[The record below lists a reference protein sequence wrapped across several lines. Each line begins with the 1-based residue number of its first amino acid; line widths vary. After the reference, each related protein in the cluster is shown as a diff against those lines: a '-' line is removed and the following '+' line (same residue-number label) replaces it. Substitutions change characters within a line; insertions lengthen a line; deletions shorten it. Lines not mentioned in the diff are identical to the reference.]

1 MRDLE
6 IGDTVRYRGA
16 LYILVGRERRD
27 GSGPW
32 EVAKLRGLDGTLL
45 RGVPYRQ
52 IERARRT
59 PDGGIK
65 C

>member
-1 MRDLE
+1 MKDLE
-6 IGDTVRYRGA
+6 INDTVRYKGA

-32 EVAKLRGLDGTLL
+32 EVAKLRALDGTLL

-59 PDGGIK
+59 TEGGVK